1 VTMQRSTNRRNGRY
15 SVNKLPKCLHTCL
28 HCRHAVISEEYNR
41 YSRALVYNGCWK
53 FDDFR
58 LPVKRKD
65 CDKFEESEQRT
76 KIKFWQKW
84 NWKVYIDGDLV
95 ELDPIEDE
103 PHEQSHEQGDDQQSE
118 RARKQE
124 HEQNRKNPATRAL
137 ILQALANNVCRLK
150 DIAYFAGVDPSTAH
164 YHLRNLIRQGRAAKI
179 SWGKYAFPYEQPME
193 TDRRLRTND
202 QFFEDFLRNSSQQGK
217 ESGGSIEL
225 HPVEKNILVDI
236 LSKENKYELFSEREL
251 ARRSN
256 ISRYAARKYTRKL
269 EKKKLIEIK
278 KESGQLVLVPTEIAI
293 NGLAEFFQSV
303 RNSSIKNDSKIRP
316 IDDLEDQSDDTE
328 NSKIRPIVRPIRD
341 TNQPANSSK
350 KWPIP
355 EVNTEPDPAAP
366 DSEDVLQTFED
377 HLTWQQKNTHRL
389 FMQFKLLR
397 CDHSRLRGTG
407 WIFGQK
413 SIHKHFSQ
421 AYIFKSKDP
430 KGEFVNVLPK
440 HPIIFTSPFEFH
452 DQILALVNEIIER
465 LHTYGVVID
474 LSEPAQVRMQHVALE
489 DDLFAR
495 KIIEKKLLYFKS
507 KVVTIDS
514 TGEAMEYVI
523 AIDKSKK
530 LHLEIEG
537 REACQLMENYE
548 EFIDD
553 VVTKRIDPKFLR
565 ELPGQNQKIEEEI
578 QQIQERQTAFDDNL
592 NFLSETAQ
600 FYSENIRAHIDSITT
615 LTKSVDQSTE
625 ASKKIEKAAEA
636 VEKAAESLIEATHVL
651 KEISGKAVLYH
662 SNARSD

>member
-1 VTMQRSTNRRNGRY
+1 VTMQQPTNRRRGRY
-15 SVNKLPKCLHTCL
+15 SINKLPKCLHTCL
-28 HCRHAVISEEYNR
+28 HCKNAAISEEYNR

-76 KIKFWQKW
+76 KIEFWQKW
-84 NWKVYIDGDLV
+84 NWKIYVDGDLV
-95 ELDPIEDE
+95 ELDPIKDE
-103 PHEQSHEQGDDQQSE
+103 PHEQSHEQGDDQLLQ

-124 HEQNRKNPATRAL
+124 HEQGRKSPATRVL

-164 YHLRNLIRQGRAAKI
+164 YHLGNLIKQGRAGKI
-179 SWGKYAFPYEQPME
+179 SWGKYAFLNGQP
-193 TDRRLRTND
+193 RKSNRLLKNND
-202 QFFEDFLRNSSQQGK
+202 QFFENLLRNFSQQGK

-225 HPVEKNILVDI
+225 HSVEKNILVDI
-236 LSKENKYELFSEREL
+236 LSKENKYEVFSEREL
-251 ARRSN
+251 ARRNS

-269 EKKKLIEIK
+269 EEKKLIEVRR
-278 KESGQLVLVPTEIAI
+278 ESGQLVLVPTEIAI

-303 RNSSIKNDSKIRP
+303 KNSPSKNDSKIRP
-316 IDDLEDQSDDTE
+316 IDDLKDQSDNTE
-328 NSKIRPIVRPIRD
+328 NSKNWQIIRPIRD
-341 TNQPANSSK
+341 TNQPANNSK
-350 KWPIP
+350 KWPITNP
-355 EVNTEPDPAAP
+355 EVSTESDSAAP

-377 HLTWQQKNTHRL
+377 YLTWQQKNAHRL

-397 CDHSRLRGTG
+397 CDHNRLKGTG

-452 DQILALVNEIIER
+452 DQILSLVNEIIER
-465 LHTYGVVID
+465 LHAYGVVID

-553 VVTKRIDPKFLR
+553 VVTKKIDPKFLR
-565 ELPGQNQKIEEEI
+565 ELPRQNQKMEEEI
-578 QQIQERQTAFDDNL
+578 QQISDRQTAFNDNL
-592 NFLSETAQ
+592 TFFSETAH
-600 FYSENIRAHIDSITT
+600 FYSKNIRAHIDSITT
-615 LTKSVDQSTE
+615 LTKSIHQSTE
-625 ASKKIEKAAEA
+625 ASMKIEKAAEA
-636 VEKAAESLIEATHVL
+636 VEKGAESLIEATRAL
-651 KEISGKAVLYH
+651 KEILGENSTIPF
-662 SNARSD
+662 